1 MQVWIILITFAP
13 MKRLLTIGEA
23 AEALGV
29 TTTTLRNW
37 DKSGVLHPD
46 EKTRGGDRRYRIESL
61 RNLKPSANIVEDIK
75 TIAYAR
81 VSSHDQKHDLVRQV
95 QVLDNYCSSKGFQ
108 YEIIQDIGSGMSYYK
123 KGLTNLLNQ
132 ILDDKVKRLVLTHK
146 GRLLRLGAELV
157 FSICEAKNVEVVIIN
172 KGEENIN
179 FEEELSKDVLDI
191 ITVFSARLYGRR
203 SNKNKELLEDIYK
216 VVKDNVE

>member
-1 MQVWIILITFAP
+1 MPIFAP

-37 DKSGVLHPD
+37 DRSGVLHPD

-61 RNLKPSANIVEDIK
+61 RNIKPSASIADDRK
-75 TIAYAR
+75 TIVYAR
-81 VSSHDQKHDLVRQV
+81 VSSHDQKQDLVRQV
-95 QVLDNYCSSKGFQ
+95 QVLENYCSSKGFQ
-108 YEIIQDIGSGMSYYK
+108 YEIIQDLGSGMNYYK
-123 KGLTNLLNQ
+123 KGLTNLLEQ
-132 ILDDKVKRLVLTHK
+132 ILDDKVQRLVLTHK
-146 GRLLRLGAELV
+146 DRLLRFGAELV

-179 FEEELSKDVLDI
+179 FEEELAKDVLEI

-203 SNKNKELLEDIYK
+203 SNKNKKLLEDLDK